1 MRAMAE
7 YSHCDRGVCGVMSRR
22 CTQKLTESSDE
33 VDPGKLP
40 LVPQR
45 EVSLDTAAFLDSEP
59 SRKLTA
65 VERADQKTIVE
76 RFLATCY
83 DDLGKAPRF
92 LDGSDMHELFGHVL
106 PGRFGKKDPLG
117 PSVLPVLRAYLE
129 FLEQSAVVSQI
140 YEIRIALEETARE
153 FEEAVRTGA
162 VAHHHVPLK
171 PIVNKAAKV
180 GRNDPCPCGSGKK
193 FKHCC
198 LKLST

>member
-1 MRAMAE
+1 M
-7 YSHCDRGVCGVMSRR
+7 
-22 CTQKLTESSDE
+22 
-33 VDPGKLP
+33 
-40 LVPQR
+40 PQR

-140 YEIRIALEETARE
+140 YEIRRALEETARE

-180 GRNDPCPCGSGKK
+180 GRNEPCPCGSGKK